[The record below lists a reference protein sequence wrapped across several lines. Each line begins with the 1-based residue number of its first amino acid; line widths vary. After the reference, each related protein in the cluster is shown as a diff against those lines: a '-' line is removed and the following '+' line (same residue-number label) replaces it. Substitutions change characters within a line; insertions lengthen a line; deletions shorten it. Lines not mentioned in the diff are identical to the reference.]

1 MWRLGFFFHEIAFG
15 LLSVFIPLYLVAF
28 KNTSILGGPLVALGV
43 MTSIAIFCSIPASFL
58 WGYLCDATRHYKV
71 FILLSF
77 LSSAVLL
84 FLMALPFAQDII
96 VFVIL
101 YVVMQVLHVSH
112 EAPKNVLIAEH
123 YSRPEWEKSYGF
135 YEGLTEIGFIVG
147 LSVGLVLSIG
157 LFAFTASLSS
167 TVLAT
172 YTLFLCSDLSVVAF
186 ILSIAL
192 IADPL
197 MIFERRLVKIER
209 SVEFTSRGVESYS
222 LRWKGSFKRESF
234 PGFAFAIVTF
244 SLATSLFFTPLPI
257 YLKTIFNGQSSM
269 VYVAYILNSIGA
281 TVGYFL
287 IRNHARSM
295 DLRKQMPRFVLFRS
309 LLIFLLVGII
319 QLAFSPTILTGI
331 FLVFLGFAY
340 AMYYIMMI
348 SLSMELIPEGK
359 SGFFDGLVGLGAAV
373 GSFLGPFLAG
383 RLSYAPTFL
392 IAGIGF
398 FCAFL
403 ILKIFA
409 VKK

>member
-1 MWRLGFFFHEIAFG
+1 
-15 LLSVFIPLYLVAF
+15 
-28 KNTSILGGPLVALGV
+28 

-77 LSSAVLL
+77 VSSAVLL

-147 LSVGLVLSIG
+147 LSIGLVLSIG

-172 YTLFLCSDLSVVAF
+172 YTLFLCSALSVVAF
-186 ILSIAL
+186 ILSVAL

-209 SVEFTSRGVESYS
+209 TVEFTSRGVESYS

-234 PGFAFAIVTF
+234 PGFAFAIVIF

-281 TVGYFL
+281 TIGYFL
-287 IRNHARSM
+287 IRNRARSM

-309 LLIFLLVGII
+309 LLIFMLVGII

-392 IAGIGF
+392 IAGVGF